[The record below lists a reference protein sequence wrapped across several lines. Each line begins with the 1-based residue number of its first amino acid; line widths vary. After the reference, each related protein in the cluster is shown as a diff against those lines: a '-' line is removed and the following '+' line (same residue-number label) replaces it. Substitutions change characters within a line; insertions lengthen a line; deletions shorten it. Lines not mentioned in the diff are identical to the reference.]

1 MRLTRTTQLSLFDD
15 YSEHKYGKEL
25 RMISDLLDQ
34 SEALVELVKQDLHDA
49 QVKSTGRIGLSVE
62 SILRCIILKQRLQ
75 VSYEQLAF
83 QLSDSPTY
91 RAFVRLQGNVIP
103 KKSCLQA
110 SMRRVTPATL
120 ELLNQTILLSALQEK
135 TMNLDT
141 VRADSTVVLC
151 NIAPPSDS
159 SLLNDSIR
167 VLSRLLQ
174 QSKEITGKKIRF
186 QDQRKAAKSLAFR
199 IFNAKKPEKERL
211 YPDLLQTMAVVL
223 NQVERGTEQ
232 LTPYAALDSVQRWLT
247 RVEHYKNLA
256 LKVVEQTR
264 KRVIE
269 GKKVPSSEKLVSIFE
284 EHTDIIVKGQRDIQY
299 GHKINLSTQAAG
311 LITCLT
317 VESGNPCDSQLHTPV
332 IEYHQKHYGS
342 TPKAI
347 VADGCYTS
355 TANLKSAKEKG
366 VKNVV
371 FTKPGRFGFH
381 DMGVK
386 QKTFKKLKKFRAGVE
401 ANISEFKRSFG
412 GGKAKW
418 KGHEGF
424 QAYVWSSVLSYNL
437 LKLVRLSL

>member
-15 YSEHKYGKEL
+15 YSEHKHGKEL
-25 RMISDLLDQ
+25 RLISDLLDQ
-34 SEALVELVKQDLHDA
+34 NETLVDLVKQDFYDA
-49 QVKSTGRIGLSVE
+49 EIKSTGRIGLSVE

-83 QLSDSPTY
+83 QPSDSPTY
-91 RAFVRLQGNVIP
+91 RAFVRLQGNVMP

-120 ELLNQTILLSALQEK
+120 ESLNQTILLGALQEK
-135 TMNLDT
+135 TMNVDII
-141 VRADSTVVLC
+141 RADSTVVLS

-174 QSKEITGKKIRF
+174 QSKQMTGKRIRF
-186 QDQRKAAKSLAFR
+186 QDQRKGAKSLAFR

-211 YPDLLQTMAVVL
+211 YPELLRIMGIVL
-223 NQVERGTEQ
+223 SQIERGIKQ
-232 LTPYAALDSVQRWLT
+232 LTPYQALDPVQGWLT

-269 GKKVPSSEKLVSIFE
+269 GKKVPSSEKIVSIFE
-284 EHTDIIVKGQRDIQY
+284 EHTDIIVKGLRDVQY
-299 GHKINLSTQAAG
+299 GHKINLSTQAGG

-317 VESGNPCDSQLHTPV
+317 IESGNPCDSQLHTPV
-332 IEYHQKHYGS
+332 IEYHQEHYGL

-347 VADGCYTS
+347 VVDGCYTS

-371 FTKPGRFGFH
+371 FTKPGSFGFH

-386 QKTFKKLKKFRAGVE
+386 QKTFKKLKNFRAGVE
-401 ANISEFKRSFG
+401 ANISEFKRTFG
-412 GGKAKW
+412 GGKARW
-418 KGHEGF
+418 KGREGF

-437 LKLVRLSL
+437 LKLARLSA